1 MEKKDLRKQTQQ
13 FLKQLDAATYE
24 GWSQQIHQRFLESE
38 AVQRAAIIGLTV
50 SAFPEVET
58 RTLIQTLWSMGKK
71 VAVPRCKP
79 ETHEMDFYIFSDFEE
94 LETVYMALLE
104 PVPSRTQYV
113 TPRDIDLLVVPGVV
127 FDKAGYR
134 IGYGGGYY
142 DRYLPQ
148 YKGETVAFCFAAQMV
163 AKVPKDTYDYPID
176 SILTELEWIHCKQVR
191 KEETHG

>member
-13 FLKQLDAATYE
+13 FLKQLDAATYNA
-24 GWSQQIHQRFLESE
+24 WSKQIQQRFLESE
-38 AVQRAAIIGLTV
+38 ALQRADVIGLTV

-58 RTLIQTLWSMGKK
+58 RTLIQTLWTMGKK

-79 ETHEMDFYIFSDFEE
+79 KTHEMDFYIFDDFDE

-104 PVPSRTQYV
+104 PIPARTQYV
-113 TPRDIDLLVVPGVV
+113 TPQDIDLLIVPGVV
-127 FDKAGYR
+127 FDATGYR

-148 YKGETVAFCFAAQMV
+148 YEGETVAFCFKGQMV

-176 SILTELEWIHCKQVR
+176 CILTELEAIHCKQVR
-191 KEETHG
+191 EEERHG

>member
-1 MEKKDLRKQTQQ
+1 MEKKEWRKQTQQ
-13 FLKQLDAATYE
+13 LLKQLDSSTYE
-24 GWSQQIHQRFLESE
+24 AWSQQIHQRFLESP
-38 AVQRAAIIGLTV
+38 ALQRADVIGLTV
-50 SAFPEVET
+50 SAFPEVKT
-58 RTLIQTLWSMGKK
+58 RTLIQTLWAMGKK

-79 ETHEMDFYIFSDFEE
+79 KTHEMDFYIFSDFDE

-104 PVPSRTQYV
+104 PIPARTQYV
-113 TPRDIDLLVVPGVV
+113 TPQDIDLLVVPGVV
-127 FDKAGYR
+127 FDATGYR

-148 YKGETVAFCFAAQMV
+148 YEGETVAFCFAAQMV